1 MKIEHRPQCHI
12 LAAPDGEYVTDIDC
26 DCGATYYTLTS
37 CIAELVDA
45 LRELR
50 DRQNGPP
57 LIRDAAQWEAAMA
70 KADAVLA
77 KHERK

>member
-37 CIAELVDA
+37 RIAKLEAAA
-45 LRELR
+45 LRAAEDLERGKSAAEVAFELR
-50 DRQNGPP
+50 TALGP
-57 LIRDAAQWEAAMA
+57 DYN
-70 KADAVLA
+70 
-77 KHERK
+77 